1 MKSSQ
6 SDRVSDEIIGEAVL
20 SLLKTNRPINIP
32 TLLVKLRLMQAAETN
47 RQRRNAIIAVIDEIS
62 VRLTTRGNHAPV
74 IKRLT
79 ASGKTEP
86 LLWIVTSNRRAK
98 KYTDPRTSLL
108 NK

>member
-6 SDRVSDEIIGEAVL
+6 SERVSDEIIGEAVL

-47 RQRRNAIIAVIDEIS
+47 HQRRNAIIAVIDEIS

-74 IKRLT
+74 IK
-79 ASGKTEP
+79 
-86 LLWIVTSNRRAK
+86 N
-98 KYTDPRTSLL
+98 D
-108 NK
+108 

>member
-62 VRLTTRGNHAPV
+62 VRLTTRGNHALV
-74 IKRLT
+74 IKKINGQWENRAVVVDSNVEPT
-79 ASGKTEP
+79 GKK
-86 LLWIVTSNRRAK
+86 IH
-98 KYTDPRTSLL
+98 
-108 NK
+108 

>member
-1 MKSSQ
+1 MMKSSQ

-47 RQRRNAIIAVIDEIS
+47 HQRRNAIIAVIDEIS

-74 IKRLT
+74 IKKINGQWENRAVVVDSNVEPT
-79 ASGKTEP
+79 GKK
-86 LLWIVTSNRRAK
+86 IH
-98 KYTDPRTSLL
+98 
-108 NK
+108 

>member
-32 TLLVKLRLMQAAETN
+32 TLLVKLLLMQAAETN

-62 VRLTTRGNHAPV
+62 V
-74 IKRLT
+74 
-79 ASGKTEP
+79 
-86 LLWIVTSNRRAK
+86 
-98 KYTDPRTSLL
+98 
-108 NK
+108 

>member
-62 VRLTTRGNHAPV
+62 VRLTTRGNHASV
-74 IKRLT
+74 IKKINGQWENRAVVVDSNVEPT
-79 ASGKTEP
+79 GKK
-86 LLWIVTSNRRAK
+86 IH
-98 KYTDPRTSLL
+98 
-108 NK
+108 

>member
-62 VRLTTRGNHAPV
+62 VRLTTRDNHAPV
-74 IKRLT
+74 IKKINGQWENRVVVVDSNVEPT
-79 ASGKTEP
+79 GKK
-86 LLWIVTSNRRAK
+86 IH
-98 KYTDPRTSLL
+98 
-108 NK
+108 